1 MDSINEDVW
10 IIILRFLPMSDQLSL
25 VQVNES
31 IASYVKYQWNHLK
44 GVTLTREDMEFL
56 DRNEKLKQECL
67 GGWSRSVE
75 RLNLRSASRDL
86 LRKWTEYSFP
96 QLRSLDCHMDYNLE
110 EADEET
116 LLLTELFPLLTSLTL
131 NSSTTGRYL
140 WRWSDLK
147 ELNLIWCEYLNPDTF
162 EQIFGSLKLTKLTLL
177 YYGYNVNL
185 GEKVLAITR
194 CSTLE
199 ELILDDHHLL
209 GGFLTRLMDLPHF
222 SRLAFYTR
230 DYYEF
235 LLSSVARYKPLKVR
249 SLLFNDSFWSSER
262 VAESIQDMTNL
273 RRLVLQE
280 DDIDSQQLHAICR
293 KLPQLEELHLLQMRE
308 IPSSTHLWNSIGICP
323 SLRILNLSSTKLTC
337 QTLDLSHSPLS
348 KVLIC
353 RRSPLTLHLHNT
365 GLVPEEILPAM
376 DCLNLNISFEPI
388 HLNIWSSR
396 FVEIEFIPE
405 SAK

>member
-1 MDSINEDVW
+1 MNSINEDIW
-10 IIILRFLPMSDQLSL
+10 INILRFLPMSDQLSL

-44 GVTLTREDMEFL
+44 AVTLSREDLEFL
-56 DRNEKLKQECL
+56 DRNEKLMQECL

-75 RLNLRSASRDL
+75 RLNLASASRDL

-96 QLRSLDCHMDYNLE
+96 HLRSLDCHMDYNLE

-116 LLLTELFPLLTSLTL
+116 LLLTELFPLLSILTL

-140 WRWSDLK
+140 WRWSGLK
-147 ELNLIWCEYLNPDTF
+147 ELNLIWCEYLETDTF
-162 EQIFGSLKLTKLTLL
+162 AEIFGSLKLTKLTLL

-185 GEKVLAITR
+185 GEEVLAVTR

-209 GGFLTRLMDLPHF
+209 GDFLPRLMNLPHF
-222 SRLAFYTR
+222 RRLVFYTR

-235 LLSSVARYKPLKVR
+235 LLSSVARHKPLKVQ

-262 VAESIQDMTNL
+262 VAESILHMTSL

-280 DDIDSQQLHAICR
+280 DDIDSHQLHTICH
-293 KLPQLEELHLLQMRE
+293 KLPKLEELHLLQMRE
-308 IPSSTHLWNSIGICP
+308 IPSPTHLWGSIGLCP
-323 SLRILNLSSTKLTC
+323 TLRVLNLSSTKLSS
-337 QTLDLSHSPLS
+337 QWLDPSNSRLS
-348 KVLIC
+348 KALVS
-353 RRSPLTLHLHNT
+353 RSFPLTLHLHKT
-365 GLVPEEILPAM
+365 GLDPEKILPAL
-376 DCLNLNISFEPI
+376 DCPSLNISFEPI
-388 HLNIWSSR
+388 HLNMWSSR
-396 FVEIEFIPE
+396 FVEIEFIPG
-405 SAK
+405 SP

>member
-10 IIILRFLPMSDQLSL
+10 IVILKFLPMSDQLSL
-25 VQVNES
+25 AQVNES
-31 IASYVKYQWNHLK
+31 IASYVKYQWKHLK
-44 GVTLTREDMEFL
+44 RVTLTREDLEFL
-56 DRNEKLKQECL
+56 DRNEELMQECL

-75 RLNLRSASRDL
+75 RLNLPNASRDL

-140 WRWSDLK
+140 WQWSDLK
-147 ELNLIWCEYLNPDTF
+147 ELNLIWCEYLETDTF
-162 EQIFGSLKLTKLTLL
+162 EQIFASLKLTKLTLL

-185 GEKVLAITR
+185 GQKVLAITR

-209 GGFLTRLMDLPHF
+209 GDFLTRLMNLPHF
-222 SRLAFYTR
+222 RRLAFYTR

-235 LLSSVARYKPLKVR
+235 LLSSVARHKPLKVR

-262 VAESIQDMTNL
+262 VAESIMRMTNL

-280 DDIDSQQLHAICR
+280 DDIDSQQLHAICH
-293 KLPQLEELHLLQMRE
+293 KLPQLEELHLVQLRE
-308 IPSSTHLWNSIGICP
+308 IPSPTHLWNSISLCP
-323 SLRILNLSSTKLTC
+323 SLRILNLSSTKLSC
-337 QTLDLSHSPLS
+337 HFLYVSHSRLS
-348 KVLIC
+348 QVLIN
-353 RRSPLTLHLHNT
+353 RSSPLTIHLHNT
-365 GLVPEEILPAM
+365 GLVPEVILSAINCP
-376 DCLNLNISFEPI
+376 NLYISFKPI

-405 SAK
+405 SA